1 MSLRVVFS
9 AALLTVIACT
19 TSPAQ
24 EVRATIGGRVTDAQG
39 AVVPG
44 ASVTVTSDDTSV
56 KQDTRTNSQGNWTV
70 QFLLP
75 GHYHFTVTAP
85 GFKTEQ
91 RSGITLQTADNKQLD
106 VQLEV
111 GSASQSVEVTAEA
124 PLIDTTSATS
134 GTVITSEEISEMPS
148 QSHVATL
155 LATLSPGVIAQD
167 QNGNVVH
174 MWSYI
179 GASQFTADGGRNNI
193 YSNSFMLDG
202 MPDTKAG
209 GYVSFIPPMDSLQE
223 FRVQTNAYDA
233 AIGRQAGSTVNMQ
246 TKSGT
251 KDYHGNLYEFNQNN
265 VLNAQLF
272 QTNLVG
278 GAKPP
283 IHFNE
288 FGGTVGGPVVIPKL
302 YNGRQ
307 KTFFFVSYDKTL
319 NEDPRPGGTRS
330 VPTALE
336 RKGDFS
342 QSYTTNVLNGQTVR
356 FPILVYD
363 PMTVDAKG
371 NRTLFPGDM
380 IPSSRLDPI
389 AQNILKFVPL
399 PNTPSSPT
407 GNAVNNFVSSAT
419 RTDKF
424 PVLSTRVDQDW
435 NNSQRSF
442 VTVRWSHLNEFLD
455 DFFHNAATGNYQQR
469 IAENVGLDHVW
480 TLSPSKILDLRFA
493 VNRFE
498 QPNYDQGSGFN
509 PTQLGFPA
517 GYAAQL
523 QKPSFPHIKGIAG
536 DFGTGQAGTYQN
548 NTYYTWS
555 GALTHVHGNHT
566 MRYGAEYWVLQE
578 ADGSIGPQGE
588 FDFTNA
594 GIWTRQNTTVSGGT
608 GVGSTFGSFLLGLP
622 SGGTVPTNANG
633 FYSQRYAGLF
643 FQDDWRVTRKLTLN
657 LGLRWD
663 YERPVTERFNRMTSN
678 FDPTVL
684 NPISGA
690 AQANYAQILANNPNN
705 AAVQMLAKLVPA
717 SQFRVPGAQL
727 FAGVGGQPRTF
738 SNADLHEWQP
748 RIGFAYQIARNTV
761 IRGGFGRFTQASFE
775 KGGQNGFSLS
785 TPLIAT
791 QDNNFTP
798 YDTLSRPFQSGIRSP
813 TGSSL
818 GALTNLGQGVSWNN
832 QDPGRAYSWEYSLHI
847 QQQFK
852 SWLFE
857 AGYSHNKTY
866 NIYWDLNQNLPSF
879 ASWQQLRAPQFDS
892 NGRPVDQ
899 LVWDQLVPNPFYK
912 LPGIIGGIG
921 SSQQVALNQLLN
933 PIPLLGTM
941 NRSSNP
947 WGKNQYD
954 ALLAKVEHRF
964 SHGFSVIYSFTYSKL
979 FEDTSFF
986 GPEISGPITEHK
998 LGGEDRPFHNSI
1010 APIWDLPF
1018 GRGQRWG
1025 NSMPRLLNVF
1035 AGGWELAGQYTIQSG
1050 VPVVFGTDSFFD
1062 GKDFSLPANK
1072 RSLDQWFDT
1081 SHFIR
1086 FPSKNTDISN
1096 YPAWTGIQN
1105 LPGYNYVPAPGDT
1118 IKNGVYQ
1125 DFANFVRRYP
1135 TRWNDVR
1142 APGVNELNMGLYKNF
1157 RPAERMKVQF
1167 RFDAFNV
1174 FNHPRFGAPNSD
1186 PASSQFGRITPS
1198 QQNNARLIQMG
1209 AKFSF

>member
-1 MSLRVVFS
+1 MSLRAILS
-9 AALLTVIACT
+9 ATLLTAISCT
-19 TSPAQ
+19 AIRAQ

-44 ASVTVTSDDTSV
+44 AVVTVTSDDTAV
-56 KQDTRTNSQGNWTV
+56 KLDTQTNSQGNWTV

-75 GHYHFTVTAP
+75 GHYRFTVTAP

-111 GSASQSVEVTAEA
+111 GSASQSVDVTAEA
-124 PLIDTTSATS
+124 PLIDTTTATS

-193 YSNSFMLDG
+193 YSNNYMLDG

-251 KDYHGNLYEFNQNN
+251 KDYHGNLYEFNQNS

-288 FGGTVGGPVVIPKL
+288 FGGTVGGPVVIPRL

-319 NEDPRPGGTRS
+319 NQDPRPGSIRS
-330 VPTALE
+330 VPTDLE

-363 PMTVDAKG
+363 PMSVDAKG

-380 IPSSRLDPI
+380 IPASRLDPI

-407 GNAVNNFVSSAT
+407 GNAVNNFISSAT

-424 PVLSTRVDQDW
+424 PVVSTRVDQDW

-455 DFFHNAATGNYQQR
+455 DFFHNAATGSYQQR
-469 IAENVGLDHVW
+469 VAENVGVDHVW

-517 GYAAQL
+517 SIAAQL
-523 QKPSFPHIKGIAG
+523 QKPSFPHIKAIAG

-578 ADGSIGPQGE
+578 ADGSIGAQSE

-594 GIWTRQNTTVSGGT
+594 NLWTRQNATVSGGT
-608 GVGSTFGSFLLGLP
+608 GVGSNFGSYLLGLP
-622 SGGTVPTNANG
+622 SGGSVPTNANG

-643 FQDDWRVTRKLTLN
+643 FQDDWRVTRNLTLN

-678 FDPTVL
+678 FDPTAL
-684 NPISGA
+684 NPISAA

-705 AAVQMLAKLVPA
+705 TAVQILAKLVPA

-785 TPLIAT
+785 TPLIVT
-791 QDNNFTP
+791 RDNNFTP
-798 YDTLSRPFQSGIRSP
+798 YDTLSRPFQSGILTP

-818 GALTNLGQGVSWNN
+818 GPLTNLGQGVSWNN

-921 SSQQVALNQLLN
+921 SSPQVALNQLLN

-979 FEDTSFF
+979 FEDTSFL

-1035 AGGWELAGQYTIQSG
+1035 AGGWEIAGQYTIQSG

-1105 LPGYNYVPAPGDT
+1105 LPGYSYVPAPGDT

-1157 RPAERMKVQF
+1157 RPTERMKVQF
-1167 RFDAFNV
+1167 RFDAFNA
-1174 FNHPRFGAPNSD
+1174 FNHPRFGAPNTD
-1186 PASSQFGRITPS
+1186 PTNSQFGRISPS

-1209 AKFSF
+1209 AKISF